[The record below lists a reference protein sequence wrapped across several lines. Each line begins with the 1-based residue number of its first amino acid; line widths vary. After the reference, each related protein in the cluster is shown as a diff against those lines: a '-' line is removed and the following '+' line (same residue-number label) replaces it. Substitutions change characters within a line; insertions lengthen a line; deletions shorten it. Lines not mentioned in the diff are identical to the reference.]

1 MKSANRWKSLSARDP
16 RWFRWASAALV
27 IASAIFVVSLT
38 AQTPSHSASA
48 EPPAALPS
56 DAAAPAS
63 PAPIHTPNY
72 ALEARFLPA
81 NMNKLV
87 FDLSVTPRWFT
98 LSDKFWYSYRT
109 SEGTHYYIVDP
120 IKKSKSLLWN
130 NSKIAAALSVLT
142 NFPYDAQHLPVK
154 RLKLVNKDTRMRFE
168 VEIRKDGVVP
178 NEPEKKIQN
187 DGSQQGNESEAKQNE
202 DKQNEDKQTEQ
213 QNQRGDRS
221 GQPAEPKEETRT
233 LVFEYELA
241 SGKVSRLDSVEPM
254 KQKPLWASV
263 SPDEKSVVFARGQNL
278 YMMDA
283 ENYAKALKKAGDTT
297 IVETQLTTGGV
308 DKFSYTRRIL
318 PEQEDQLK
326 KEDKGDPNKVGI
338 RAPAIQ
344 IHWSKDSKKFAVV
357 RQDDRKI
364 PEFWVIHSVA
374 NPRPI
379 LESYPYQLPGEDAVP
394 ISQIEV
400 LDVATKQLVVVQAK
414 NFSEQELRIED
425 ALLLERDREELREE
439 QEGNQEGAP
448 MPLARVTARWLSDT
462 SDRLYFVSTNRDFRK
477 VDVCVADTATGA
489 SKTLIEERS
498 NVWLSVK
505 PLRLVDNGQELV
517 WWSERDGWGHY
528 YLFDAAG
535 KLKNQITSGEFVTD
549 QIVSLDDKSRTLF
562 FTANGREH
570 GEDPYY
576 IHLYH
581 TNLDGSGLQLL
592 TPGNFSDAFSAP
604 DSGKYFEDTFSRVDT
619 APKSILV
626 DGQGNHLLDL
636 ETTDVSQLL
645 EAGYKFPETFK
656 VKAEDGITDLYG
668 VMHKPFDF
676 DPSRKYP
683 LIEFVY
689 PGPQTEE
696 VNKTFSP
703 KSPNVPLS
711 QLGFIVIEVGARG
724 GSPQRNKWYDSY
736 GYGNLRDYGLAD
748 KKVAA
753 ERLAALH
760 PYIDISRVGMW
771 GHSGGGFMT
780 AAALMQYPDFYKAG
794 WSESG
799 NHDNIVYNRDWS
811 EKYHGVREE
820 TLKDGTKK
828 YVYEIDKNSDLAK
841 NLKGHLMLTTGDMDN
856 NVSMANTMR
865 VANALIR
872 ADKRFEI
879 QVYPGMRHSYMPIAS
894 YVDMARGD
902 FFARW
907 LLGSYDTG
915 ADIIQLQ
922 NERLATPS
930 KKLKE

>member
-1 MKSANRWKSLSARDP
+1 MNSANLWKSLSSRDH
-16 RWFRWASAALV
+16 RWIRWCSSALLLSSALL
-27 IASAIFVVSLT
+27 VVSLS
-38 AQTPSHSASA
+38 AQTPANSASA
-48 EPPAALPS
+48 EPPAATPS
-56 DAAAPAS
+56 S
-63 PAPIHTPNY
+63 PTPIYTPNY

-87 FDLSVTPRWFT
+87 FDLSVTPHWFT
-98 LSDKFWYSYRT
+98 LSDKFWYSFRT
-109 SEGTHYYIVDP
+109 TNGTNYFLADP
-120 IKKSKSLLWN
+120 VKKSKSLLWDN
-130 NSKIAAALSVLT
+130 AKVGAALSLLT

-154 RLKLVNKDTRMRFE
+154 RLKLVDKDTRMRFE

-187 DGSQQGNESEAKQNE
+187 DGSQQGNESEIKQNDEKQNE
-202 DKQNEDKQTEQ
+202 Q
-213 QNQRGDRS
+213 QGQRADRS
-221 GQPAEPKEETRT
+221 GQPSEPREETRT
-233 LVFEYELA
+233 LSFEYDLA
-241 SGKVSRLDSVEPM
+241 TGKVSRLDNVEPM
-254 KQKPLWASV
+254 RKKPLWASV
-263 SPDEKSVVFARGQNL
+263 SPDEKTVVFARGHNL
-278 YMMDA
+278 YLMDA
-283 ENYAKALKKAGDTT
+283 VNYAKALKKAGDTT
-297 IVETQLTTGGV
+297 IIETQLTTDGV
-308 DKFSYTRRIL
+308 EKFSYARRIL
-318 PEQEDQLK
+318 PEQEDELK
-326 KEDKGDPNKVGI
+326 KEDKGDTNKAGI
-338 RAPAIQ
+338 RSPAI
-344 IHWSKDSKKFAVV
+344 IVHWSKDSKKFAVV
-357 RQDDRKI
+357 HQDDRKI
-364 PEFWVIHSVA
+364 PDFWVIHSLA
-374 NPRPI
+374 NPRPT
-379 LESYPYQLPGEDAVP
+379 LESYPYPLPGEDAMP
-394 ISQIEV
+394 ISQIEI
-400 LDVATKQLVVVQAK
+400 LDVSAKQLVVVQAK
-414 NFSEQELRIED
+414 NFPEQELRLAD
-425 ALLLERDREELREE
+425 APLLERDREELREE

-448 MPLARVTARWLSDT
+448 MPLSRVSPRWLSDT
-462 SDRLYFVSTNRDFRK
+462 SDKLYFISTNRDFRK

-505 PLRLVDNGQELV
+505 PLRLTGNGQEFI

-528 YLFDAAG
+528 YLFDATG
-535 KLKNQITSGEFVTD
+535 KLKNQITSGEYVTD
-549 QIVSLDDKSRTLF
+549 QIASLDEKSRTLY
-562 FTANGREH
+562 FTANGRERN
-570 GEDPYY
+570 EDPYY
-576 IHLYH
+576 THLYRIG
-581 TNLDGSGLQLL
+581 LDGSGLQLL
-592 TPGNFSDAFSAP
+592 TPGNFSHAFSSP
-604 DSGKYFEDTFSRVDT
+604 DSGKYFEDTYSRVDT
-619 APKSILV
+619 APKSILL
-626 DGQGNHLLDL
+626 DAQGAHLLDL
-636 ETTDVSQLL
+636 ETTDTSQLL

-753 ERLAALH
+753 ERLAAIY
-760 PYIDISRVGMW
+760 PYIDLSRVGMW

-780 AAALMQYPDFYKAG
+780 AAALMEYPDFYKAG

-799 NHDNIVYNRDWS
+799 NHDNNVYNRDWS

-820 TLKDGTKK
+820 AQKDGTQK
-828 YVYEIDKNSDLAK
+828 YVYEIDKNSELAK
-841 NLKGHLMLTTGDMDN
+841 NLKGHLMLTTSDMDN
-856 NVSMANTMR
+856 NVSMVNTMR

-879 QVYPGMRHSYMPIAS
+879 QVYPGMRHSYMPIVS

-915 ADIIQLQ
+915 ADILELQ
-922 NERLATPS
+922 NQRQATPS
-930 KKLKE
+930 KKFKE

>member
-1 MKSANRWKSLSARDP
+1 MNSANLWKSLSSRDH
-16 RWFRWASAALV
+16 RWIRWCSSALLLSSALL
-27 IASAIFVVSLT
+27 VVSLS
-38 AQTPSHSASA
+38 AQTPANSASA
-48 EPPAALPS
+48 EPPAATPS
-56 DAAAPAS
+56 S
-63 PAPIHTPNY
+63 PTPIYTPNY

-87 FDLSVTPRWFT
+87 FDLSVTPHWFT
-98 LSDKFWYSYRT
+98 LSDKFWYSFRT
-109 SEGTHYYIVDP
+109 TNGTNYFLADP
-120 IKKSKSLLWN
+120 VKKSKSLLWDN
-130 NSKIAAALSVLT
+130 AKVAAALSLLT

-154 RLKLVNKDTRMRFE
+154 RLKLVDKDTRMRFE

-187 DGSQQGNESEAKQNE
+187 DGSQQGNESEIKQNDEKQNE
-202 DKQNEDKQTEQ
+202 Q
-213 QNQRGDRS
+213 QGQRADRS
-221 GQPAEPKEETRT
+221 GQPSEPREETRT
-233 LVFEYELA
+233 LSFEYDLA
-241 SGKVSRLDSVEPM
+241 TGKVSRLDNVEPM
-254 KQKPLWASV
+254 RKKPLWASV
-263 SPDEKSVVFARGQNL
+263 SPDEKTVVFARGHNL
-278 YMMDA
+278 YLMDA
-283 ENYAKALKKAGDTT
+283 VNYAKALKKAGDTT
-297 IVETQLTTGGV
+297 IIETQLTTDGV
-308 DKFSYTRRIL
+308 EKFSYARRIL
-318 PEQEDQLK
+318 PEQEDELK
-326 KEDKGDPNKVGI
+326 KEDKGDTNKAGI
-338 RAPAIQ
+338 RSPAI
-344 IHWSKDSKKFAVV
+344 IVHWSKDSKKFAVAH
-357 RQDDRKI
+357 QDDRKI
-364 PEFWVIHSVA
+364 PDFWVIHSLA
-374 NPRPI
+374 NPRPT
-379 LESYPYQLPGEDAVP
+379 LESYPYPLPGEDAMP
-394 ISQIEV
+394 ISQIEI
-400 LDVATKQLVVVQAK
+400 LDVSAKQLVVVQAK
-414 NFSEQELRIED
+414 NFPEQELRLAD
-425 ALLLERDREELREE
+425 APLLERDREELREE

-448 MPLARVTARWLSDT
+448 MPLSRVSPRWLSDT
-462 SDRLYFVSTNRDFRK
+462 SDKLYFISTNRDFRK

-505 PLRLVDNGQELV
+505 PLRLTGNGQEFI

-535 KLKNQITSGEFVTD
+535 KLKNQITSGEYVTD
-549 QIVSLDDKSRTLF
+549 QIASLDEKSRTLY
-562 FTANGREH
+562 FTANGRERN
-570 GEDPYY
+570 EDPYY
-576 IHLYH
+576 THLYRIG
-581 TNLDGSGLQLL
+581 LDGSGLQLL
-592 TPGNFSDAFSAP
+592 TPGNFSHAFSSP
-604 DSGKYFEDTFSRVDT
+604 DSGKYFEDTYSRVDT
-619 APKSILV
+619 APKSILL
-626 DGQGNHLLDL
+626 DAQGAHLLDL
-636 ETTDVSQLL
+636 ETTDTSQLL

-753 ERLAALH
+753 ERLAAIY
-760 PYIDISRVGMW
+760 PYIDLSRVGMW

-780 AAALMQYPDFYKAG
+780 AAALMEYPDFYKAG

-799 NHDNIVYNRDWS
+799 NHDNNVYNRDWS

-820 TLKDGTKK
+820 AQKDGTQK
-828 YVYEIDKNSDLAK
+828 YVYEIDKNSELAK
-841 NLKGHLMLTTGDMDN
+841 NLKGHLMLTTSDMDN
-856 NVSMANTMR
+856 NVSMVNTMR

-879 QVYPGMRHSYMPIAS
+879 QVYPGMRHSYMPIVS

-915 ADIIQLQ
+915 ADILELQ
-922 NERLATPS
+922 NQRQATPS
-930 KKLKE
+930 KKFKE

>member
-1 MKSANRWKSLSARDP
+1 MNSANLWKSLSSRDH
-16 RWFRWASAALV
+16 RWIRWCSSALLLSSALL
-27 IASAIFVVSLT
+27 VVSLS
-38 AQTPSHSASA
+38 AQTPANSASA
-48 EPPAALPS
+48 EPPAATPS
-56 DAAAPAS
+56 S
-63 PAPIHTPNY
+63 PTPIYTPNY

-87 FDLSVTPRWFT
+87 FDLSVTPHWFT
-98 LSDKFWYSYRT
+98 LSDKFWYSFRT
-109 SEGTHYYIVDP
+109 TNGTNYFLADP
-120 IKKSKSLLWN
+120 VKKSKSLLWDN
-130 NSKIAAALSVLT
+130 AKVAAALSLLT

-154 RLKLVNKDTRMRFE
+154 RLKLVDKDTRMRFE

-187 DGSQQGNESEAKQNE
+187 DGSQQGNESEIKQNDEKQNE
-202 DKQNEDKQTEQ
+202 Q
-213 QNQRGDRS
+213 QGQRADRS
-221 GQPAEPKEETRT
+221 GQPSEPREETRT
-233 LVFEYELA
+233 LSFEYDLA
-241 SGKVSRLDSVEPM
+241 TGKVSRLDNVEPM
-254 KQKPLWASV
+254 RKKPLWASV
-263 SPDEKSVVFARGQNL
+263 SPDEKTVVFARGHNL
-278 YMMDA
+278 YLMDA
-283 ENYAKALKKAGDTT
+283 VNYAKALKKAGDTT
-297 IVETQLTTGGV
+297 IIETQLTTDGV
-308 DKFSYTRRIL
+308 EKFSYARRIL
-318 PEQEDQLK
+318 PEQEDELK
-326 KEDKGDPNKVGI
+326 KEDKGDTNKAGI
-338 RAPAIQ
+338 RSPAI
-344 IHWSKDSKKFAVV
+344 IVHWSKDSKKFAVV
-357 RQDDRKI
+357 HQDDRKI
-364 PEFWVIHSVA
+364 PDFWVIHSLA
-374 NPRPI
+374 NPRPT
-379 LESYPYQLPGEDAVP
+379 LESYPYPLPGEDAMP
-394 ISQIEV
+394 ISQIEI
-400 LDVATKQLVVVQAK
+400 LDVSAKQLVVVQAK
-414 NFSEQELRIED
+414 NFPEQELRLAD
-425 ALLLERDREELREE
+425 APLLERDREELREE

-448 MPLARVTARWLSDT
+448 MPLSRVSPRWLSDT
-462 SDRLYFVSTNRDFRK
+462 SDKLYFISTNRDFRK

-505 PLRLVDNGQELV
+505 PLRLTGNGQEFI

-528 YLFDAAG
+528 YLFDATG
-535 KLKNQITSGEFVTD
+535 KLKNQITSGEYVTD
-549 QIVSLDDKSRTLF
+549 QIASLDEKSRTLY
-562 FTANGREH
+562 FTANGRERN
-570 GEDPYY
+570 EDPYY
-576 IHLYH
+576 THLYRIG
-581 TNLDGSGLQLL
+581 LDGSGLQLL
-592 TPGNFSDAFSAP
+592 TPGNFSHAFSSP
-604 DSGKYFEDTFSRVDT
+604 DSGKYFEDTYSRVDT
-619 APKSILV
+619 APKSILL
-626 DGQGNHLLDL
+626 DAQGAHLLDL
-636 ETTDVSQLL
+636 ETTDTSQLL

-753 ERLAALH
+753 ERLAAIY
-760 PYIDISRVGMW
+760 PYIDLSRVGMW

-780 AAALMQYPDFYKAG
+780 AAALMEYPDFYKAG

-799 NHDNIVYNRDWS
+799 NHDNNVYNRDWS

-820 TLKDGTKK
+820 AQKDGTQK
-828 YVYEIDKNSDLAK
+828 YVYEIDKNSELAK
-841 NLKGHLMLTTGDMDN
+841 NLKGHLMLTTSDMDN
-856 NVSMANTMR
+856 NVSMVNTMR

-879 QVYPGMRHSYMPIAS
+879 QVYPGMRHSYMPIVS

-915 ADIIQLQ
+915 ADILELQ
-922 NERLATPS
+922 NQRQATPS
-930 KKLKE
+930 KKFKE